1 MKEIKTLSEFASY
14 LNNCED
20 YPAFEATE
28 IIEQNGWCDMQED
41 TFDVCNDG
49 SHKVTIMDGGLFG
62 VEEMC

>member
-1 MKEIKTLSEFASY
+1 MKEIKTLSEFADY

-28 IIEQNGWCDMQED
+28 IIEQNGWNDTQED

-49 SHKVTIMDGGLFG
+49 SHKVTMMNSGLFD
-62 VEEMC
+62 VVEMC